1 MLNQFRQHYPEGS
14 LVSELVTIDHG
25 KYIVRV
31 LLQNNN
37 VTLSTGLAADEKIE
51 IAEDRAIERALNSLQ
66 LDAKPVAVQEK
77 NVVQPSASPP
87 EITQPKST
95 VAYSSPPPEKPVEV
109 EPVVNKN
116 EIKEI
121 ETPTKPPIK
130 TKIETPTKSSK
141 NQVKTTTNSNKS
153 PSIQPKIEEKPLP
166 ILETPQEPEI
176 EKTTLPIAEI
186 TEEPEIEETSLPIAE
201 ITEEPEIEETSLP
214 ITEITEEPEIEEKP
228 STEEEVLDF
237 SEIIARSNVELK
249 RLKWTTEQGR
259 EYLVKTYGKRS
270 RQVLSDD
277 ELLEFLRYLEGLPT
291 PS

>member
-130 TKIETPTKSSK
+130 TKTETPTKSSK
-141 NQVKTTTNSNKS
+141 NQVRTTINSKKS

-166 ILETPQEPEI
+166 ILENSQ
-176 EKTTLPIAEI
+176 
-186 TEEPEIEETSLPIAE
+186 EPEIEETSLPIAE
-201 ITEEPEIEETSLP
+201 ITEEPKIEETSLP
-214 ITEITEEPEIEEKP
+214 IAEITEETEIEEKP
-228 STEEEVLDF
+228 SLEEEVLDF

-259 EYLVKTYGKRS
+259 EYLIRTYGKRS

-277 ELLEFLRYLEGLPT
+277 ELLEFLRYLESLPT